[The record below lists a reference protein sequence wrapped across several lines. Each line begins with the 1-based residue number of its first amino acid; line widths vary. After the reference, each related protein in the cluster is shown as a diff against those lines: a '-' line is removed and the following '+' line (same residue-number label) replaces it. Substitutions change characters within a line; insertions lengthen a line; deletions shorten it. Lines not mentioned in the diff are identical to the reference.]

1 MPIPNATA
9 TKPTARITTSP
20 PSRQKNPPATA
31 RCAGIRARKPGRVEE
46 TAPARDPLR
55 PLQAQ
60 LRDPPAGRSA
70 RTSNLRRDGVGGV
83 DDRRS
88 LLRALIASVLIGLL
102 GGGACVLFYACT
114 QICDQTRLGQPALLY
129 LLPATGL
136 LIVFLYDGLLGD
148 KDLSTGALFRL
159 VQENKPVSPWIA
171 PLIFLSTCLAYLTG
185 GSVGRAGSALQ
196 IGGGIGAWTGSRLD
210 GRREDTQPDSREDTR
225 PDGDPAYA
233 RRNRLLITCGMS
245 AGFTAILNTPL
256 AGAVFGI
263 EVLVLS
269 RQSWGQ
275 LLPALIS
282 SYLTWGIA
290 AGFEALTSG
299 GAMAGFDLSYTDFS
313 VPAELFSTLSPVDYG
328 KLALLTLLSTLAARL
343 YCYSRR
349 SVAWSM
355 QRFIKNPYLRVL
367 TGAFLVILITR
378 AIGTMD
384 CNGVGFSYVAGAL
397 AGSCAPLSFLWK
409 LLLTIVTL
417 GCGIRGGEIAPNIFI
432 GATFGCALAPLFGL
446 DPCIGAAA
454 CLVCVLSSATNCTI
468 AIFIY
473 GCEAICFSPAAALV
487 FLIASVIAH
496 IFSGE
501 MGIYREQPTDRII
514 WKVL

>member
-1 MPIPNATA
+1 M
-9 TKPTARITTSP
+9 
-20 PSRQKNPPATA
+20 
-31 RCAGIRARKPGRVEE
+31 GE
-46 TAPARDPLR
+46 
-55 PLQAQ
+55 
-60 LRDPPAGRSA
+60 
-70 RTSNLRRDGVGGV
+70 V
-83 DDRRS
+83 DDRNS
-88 LLRALIASVLIGLL
+88 LLHALLASVLIGLL

-129 LLPATGL
+129 LLPAAGL

-210 GRREDTQPDSREDTR
+210 GRREDTRPDSREDTQPEGSR
-225 PDGDPAYA
+225 EDPRLDRDPAYA
-233 RRNRLLITCGMS
+233 QRNRLLITCGMS

-367 TGAFLVILITR
+367 AGAFLVILITR

-409 LLLTIVTL
+409 LILTIVTL